1 MEITV
6 YADAPS
12 PAYPAVRAEDEVEG
26 ARGIVD
32 RAAKA
37 EAKKERK
44 VFINAIIVKRR
55 GILKERAD
63 CKNLRKE
70 VCKVVRAKVRALK
83 KSRTCVDS

>member
-1 MEITV
+1 MATI
-6 YADAPS
+6 
-12 PAYPAVRAEDEVEG
+12 RAEDEVER

-32 RAAKA
+32 RTAKA

-63 CKNLRKE
+63 RKRLRKE
-70 VCKVVRAKVRALK
+70 VRAKVRALK
-83 KSRTCVDS
+83 NSRTCVGS